1 MRIAVDAMGGDY
13 GPGVVIEGA
22 LAGARDAG
30 CQIVLVGNKDSL
42 AAQLSGKDLS
52 GLTVDIYH
60 ASENIEMT
68 DPPAAALRAK
78 KDSSLRVC
86 FELIKRGA
94 AQAMVSAGNSG
105 AIMAV
110 GVMVLK
116 RMAGLER
123 PALALVLPTVSG
135 RQTVFLDVGANVD
148 CKPMQLA
155 QFALMGSAY
164 ASIML
169 NKNDPKVAMLSNG
182 HEETKG
188 NETTRLTNALLKKA
202 AINYQGYVEG
212 RDLYSGKVDVIVCDG
227 LVGNVALKVSEGM
240 VDIMRAIMHQSLKQ
254 NLLARLGY
262 LLMGKP
268 LAEFKA
274 KFDYD
279 EYGGAPLL
287 GVNGVAVISHGG
299 ASARAIKNAVKLAH
313 RFAREKVNEHLARAL
328 AENSKLLSF
337 DIPQPAGTS

>member
-13 GPGVVIEGA
+13 GPGILIEGA

-30 CQIVLVGNKDSL
+30 CHIVLVGDKDTL
-42 AAQLSGKDLS
+42 AAELSGKDIS
-52 GLTVDIYH
+52 GLTVEIHH

-68 DPPAAALRAK
+68 DLPAVALRRK

-86 FELIKRGA
+86 FELIKRGE

-123 PALALVLPTVSG
+123 PALALVLPTVSAK
-135 RQTVFLDVGANVD
+135 RTVFLDVGANVD
-148 CKPMQLA
+148 CKPVQLA

-164 ASIML
+164 AKIML
-169 NKNDPKVAMLSNG
+169 GENEPKVALLSNG
-182 HEETKG
+182 QEETKG
-188 NETTRLTNALLKKA
+188 NEITRLAHDLLKRA

-212 RDLYSGKVDVIVCDG
+212 RDLYSGVVDVIVCDG
-227 LVGNVALKVSEGM
+227 FVGNVALKVSEGM
-240 VDIMRAIMHQSLKQ
+240 VDVMRTIMQGALKQ
-254 NLLARLGY
+254 SFLARLGY

-268 LAEFKA
+268 LGEFRT

-287 GVNGVAVISHGG
+287 GINGAAVISHGG
-299 ASARAIKNAVKLAH
+299 ASPRAIKNAIKLAH
-313 RFAREKVNEHLARAL
+313 RFAGEKVNEHLARAL
-328 AENSKLLSF
+328 AENSELLSF
-337 DIPQPAGTS
+337 NVPRQAGAS